1 MKAVSVAY
9 TVAAAGLVVDALVL
23 VKSISARRGSLAQ
36 VGTGASS
43 PKKHQLVFMVTKG
56 DSAEVSYGEDGGRM
70 VKELAP
76 QRLRLVKRGKLPTVA
91 VIGRPNVGKST
102 LVNRICDAGNEGG
115 IVRDEPGVTRDRI
128 YQAAEWCGRRFEV
141 VDTGGLLFEDDPDA
155 LFVDEIRQQ
164 ASIAIE
170 QSCVAVLV
178 CDGRAGRLRVDE
190 EIASFL
196 RRWPKVRG
204 RVLPVVVAVNKC
216 ENVETEVSATADFWH
231 LGLGEPLPCSAV
243 HGNGVAE
250 VLDALLPALD
260 AEVGGDRHGTS
271 QGENSDEGSINVAIV
286 GRPNVG
292 KSSLLNRFLGAPRS
306 IVSAVAGTTRDVVDE
321 SLEVDGQI
329 FRFVDTAGVRRKA
342 RVKNKT
348 EEAMV
353 GRALKAIRRADVAL
367 LVVDSTV
374 EPTDQDAA
382 LAQRIN
388 DDGRACVVLANKW
401 DIKPDKTDKSTRQ
414 VATVLRESLAPVAW
428 AEILFLS
435 ALTGQRCLKVYAA
448 IDRAVQNHRKRTS
461 TAILNQIV
469 REAMLWQPPPAAPG
483 KGNGKIYYVSQTA
496 VAPPTVVA
504 ICNDPRLF
512 SSNYRRYLERKV
524 REALPLTGTPL
535 RILFKG
541 KRLRME
547 ERDASK
553 RRIR

>member
-1 MKAVSVAY
+1 MKAAWVALAV
-9 TVAAAGLVVDALVL
+9 TAAGLAVDALVL
-23 VKSISARRGSLAQ
+23 AKSTSARRGSQARGEA
-36 VGTGASS
+36 VTSS
-43 PKKHQLVFMVTKG
+43 PLVLMVTKG
-56 DSAEVSYGEDGGRM
+56 DTAEFGNSEDAGRTL
-70 VKELAP
+70 KEVAP

-155 LFVDEIRQQ
+155 LFVDEIREQ

-170 QSCVAVLV
+170 ESCAAVLV

-196 RRWPKVRG
+196 RRWPKVKG
-204 RVLPVVVAVNKC
+204 RALPVIVAVNKC

-260 AEVGGDRHGTS
+260 AEVGHRRASS
-271 QGENSDEGSINVAIV
+271 QGENSDEGSISVAIV

-292 KSSLLNRFLGAPRS
+292 KSSLLNRFLGAQRS

-321 SLEVDGQI
+321 NLEVDGRI

-353 GRALKAIRRADVAL
+353 GRALKAIRRADVVL

-414 VATVLRESLAPVAW
+414 VATVLRECLAPVAW
-428 AEILFLS
+428 AEVLFLS

-448 IDRAVQNHRKRTS
+448 IDRAVENHRKRTS
-461 TAILNQIV
+461 TAILNQII
-469 REAMLWQPPPAAPG
+469 REALMWQPPPATAG
-483 KGNGKIYYVSQTA
+483 KGSGKIYYVSQTA
-496 VAPPTVVA
+496 VAPPTVIA

-541 KRLRME
+541 KRLRTE

-553 RRIR
+553 RRTR